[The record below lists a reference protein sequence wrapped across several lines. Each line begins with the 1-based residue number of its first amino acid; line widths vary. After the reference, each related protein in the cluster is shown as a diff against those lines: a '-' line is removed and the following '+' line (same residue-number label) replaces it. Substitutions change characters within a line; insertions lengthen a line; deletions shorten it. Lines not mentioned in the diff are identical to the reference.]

1 MASEEKDTND
11 PDFKVEKSGSAKKE
25 RKFLYNKNWE
35 EVPEFRGEKIT
46 IFSVKTHF
54 QSWKTQCGN
63 IKIFL
68 SLRFSVK
75 SILHK
80 TAIFEILEVLNFVN
94 LVNFSL

>member
-46 IFSVKTHF
+46 IFSFKTHF
-54 QSWKTQCGN
+54 QSWKTQCTVWKKWVFYYHDFCAKFG
-63 IKIFL
+63 KIF
-68 SLRFSVK
+68 VK
-75 SILHK
+75 TK
-80 TAIFEILEVLNFVN
+80 QA
-94 LVNFSL
+94 